1 MFANLRQLS
10 DPANLGGFMA
20 QNLVGSPET
29 VARRVRQLA
38 DLGFNYFVI
47 SNATYG
53 VPRAVR
59 HETIRLFAEEVMPRL
74 REAMTTSVGE

>member
-10 DPANLGGFMA
+10 NPANLGGYLA

-29 VARRVRQLA
+29 VARRLQDYI
-38 DLGFNYFVI
+38 DLGFNYLVV

-53 VPRAVR
+53 VPQAVR
-59 HETIRLFAEEVMPRL
+59 HQTIRLFAEEVIPRV
-74 REAMTTSVGE
+74 REMAPAA